1 MHRHLQ
7 IRKAANCSARD
18 VYCGR
23 GSTGSRATNA
33 QLCASSFRCGPGQSE
48 NTWLY
53 AICRFSVNEN
63 IKMLTLL
70 IRRLKLSWLVILL
83 VERRS
88 DDINE
93 SMYLVDQ
100 EGRIDEQIKPW
111 RWRRPKHMGW
121 LHPKVNLHI
130 IPACSEGDESGRIFQ
145 VLKDGNKQVRN
156 PACATAFYH
165 LTCF

>member
-1 MHRHLQ
+1 MPETC
-7 IRKAANCSARD
+7 IVAGARA
-18 VYCGR
+18 
-23 GSTGSRATNA
+23 GSRATNA

-83 VERRS
+83 VERKS

-121 LHPKVNLHI
+121 LHPKVNLHT
-130 IPACSEGDESGRIFQ
+130 IPACSEGDESGSNLPSPERR
-145 VLKDGNKQVRN
+145 KQASKKSCLCN
-156 PACATAFYH
+156 
-165 LTCF
+165 CFLSSDLLLDR